1 MSPAPAAGE
10 PVRTIRHALV
20 RARAALEA
28 AGTTARLDAE
38 VLLAHVLGW
47 NRARLHARSG
57 ERLDRACARRF
68 EALVERR
75 RAGEPV
81 AYLVGHREF
90 WSLDLAVT
98 PDTLIPRPETEH
110 LVEAV
115 LGVVPRD
122 DDAAIADIGTGS
134 GAVALALARERP
146 RAFVL
151 GTDRSRAAVA
161 VARANA
167 LRLRCGNASFVVAD
181 ACAALAPG
189 GCSIVVSNP
198 PYVAADDPHL
208 SAGDV
213 RFEPREALVSGPRGL
228 TMLETI
234 ARQGP
239 SRLAPGGWLV
249 LEHGAAQG
257 TDVRDL
263 LSRAGLESIETV
275 RDLAGNERVTLGRRN
290 RGSGAH
296 DPERAQTLLSASE
309 LDG

>member
-1 MSPAPAAGE
+1 MSPAPATAE
-10 PVRTIRHALV
+10 PVRTIRHALD

-28 AGTTARLDAE
+28 ASSTARLDAE
-38 VLLAHVLGW
+38 VLLAHALGW

-57 ERLDRACARRF
+57 ERLAPASARRF

-81 AYLVGHREF
+81 AYLVGRREF
-90 WSLDLAVT
+90 WSLELTVT

-115 LGVVPRD
+115 LGVVPHD
-122 DDAAIADIGTGS
+122 DDADIADIGTGS
-134 GAVALALARERP
+134 GAIALALARERP

-181 ACAALAPG
+181 VCAALTPG
-189 GCSIVVSNP
+189 RWSVVVSNP

-208 SAGDV
+208 SIGDV

-228 TMLETI
+228 SMLEAI

-239 SRLAPGGWLV
+239 SRLVPGGGSCWSTAP
-249 LEHGAAQG
+249 EQGA
-257 TDVRDL
+257 DVRDL
-263 LSRAGLESIETV
+263 LFGAGLESLETV

-290 RGSGAH
+290 RTSGAH
-296 DPERAQTLLSASE
+296 GPERV
-309 LDG
+309 